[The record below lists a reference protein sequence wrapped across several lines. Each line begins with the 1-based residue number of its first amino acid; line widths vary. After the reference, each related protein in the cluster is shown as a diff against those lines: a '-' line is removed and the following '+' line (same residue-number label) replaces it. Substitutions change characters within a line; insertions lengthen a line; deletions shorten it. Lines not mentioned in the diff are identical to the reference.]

1 MSNYMTDFLVLGEF
15 KLKAGDL
22 VMTVLG
28 DYGIV
33 VGFGKHNKY
42 NIDDSEYYYV
52 LINNHVQCY
61 LPFALIKM
69 KKK

>member
-1 MSNYMTDFLVLGEF
+1 MNNYMTDFLVLGDFEF
-15 KLKAGDL
+15 KTGDL

-33 VGFGKHNKY
+33 VGFGKHMKY
-42 NIDDSEYYYV
+42 GIDDSEYYYV
-52 LINNHVQCY
+52 LINNHVQYY
-61 LPFALIKM
+61 LPFALIKI